1 MYGKEIHQYID
12 YIEWNIRETGNPII
26 YWWYWM

>member
-26 YWWYWM
+26 Y